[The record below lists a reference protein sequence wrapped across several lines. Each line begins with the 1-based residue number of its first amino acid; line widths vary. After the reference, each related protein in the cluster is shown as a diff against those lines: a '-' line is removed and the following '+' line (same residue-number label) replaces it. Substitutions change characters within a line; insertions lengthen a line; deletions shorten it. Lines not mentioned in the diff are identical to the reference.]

1 MPSDTATR
9 RRKTTGRTNDGR
21 KGRRTMAKAKL
32 NFTNPLFNDEATEK
46 EPTERKTA
54 GRGRRSDLIRNE
66 DGGNSAQE
74 GLPAEYTR
82 FSVICKVSN
91 VKDLR
96 DYAYTKRI
104 SVKTAMD
111 EILESFFQEYRS
123 NPDNEPLLD
132 HKKGAK

>member
-1 MPSDTATR
+1 
-9 RRKTTGRTNDGR
+9 
-21 KGRRTMAKAKL
+21 MARSKL
-32 NFTNPLFNDEATEK
+32 NFDNPLLSGNAAES
-46 EPTERKTA
+46 EPTEKATS
-54 GRGRRSDLIRNE
+54 GRPRRTDIIHNE

-132 HKKGAK
+132 HTKVAK